1 MHRRPRGIL
10 VGRVQGLGGLSWRG
24 LPEHIPR
31 AYSLRISPRAEPG
44 RILFPAIPEVRVIR
58 LRRGCGLRRGRAFKL
73 AAGRQSRLK
82 LREFDLISL
91 EFSVCL
97 SSSAFYSRPPF
108 FPMLRDRLELK
119 IFAGSAHKELARR
132 ICACVGVPLG
142 DATVTSFPDG
152 ETYVKFNENIRGR
165 DVFIVQPTCPP
176 TNQNLMELLIMVDA
190 ARRASAARITAV
202 IPFFGYARQDR
213 KDQPR
218 VPITA
223 KLVAN
228 LLTAAGVSRVLTM
241 DLHAQQVAGFFDIP
255 VDHLYAAPVLIR
267 HLREKSCEDLIVV
280 SPDVGGLK
288 MASAY
293 SQALGTG
300 LAIVAKR
307 RKSPTEI
314 EAMNVIGDVEG
325 KVVLLVDDLTETA
338 GTLTSAAKIL
348 KERGAGKIIAAV
360 SHAVLSDL
368 AIERLLVSQIEELIT
383 TNSVP
388 VRSGEGF
395 PITEL
400 CIAELLGEG
409 IKRIHD
415 DESVSSLFKISDNE
429 RF

>member
-1 MHRRPRGIL
+1 M
-10 VGRVQGLGGLSWRG
+10 
-24 LPEHIPR
+24 
-31 AYSLRISPRAEPG
+31 
-44 RILFPAIPEVRVIR
+44 
-58 LRRGCGLRRGRAFKL
+58 
-73 AAGRQSRLK
+73 
-82 LREFDLISL
+82 LRESN
-91 EFSVCL
+91 
-97 SSSAFYSRPPF
+97 
-108 FPMLRDRLELK
+108 ELK
-119 IFAGSAHKELARR
+119 IFAGSAHIELARR
-132 ICACVGVPLG
+132 ICAFVGVPLG

-176 TNQNLMELLIMVDA
+176 TNQNIMELLIMVDA
-190 ARRASAARITAV
+190 ARRASASRITAV

-223 KLVAN
+223 KLIAN

-255 VDHLYAAPVLIR
+255 VDHLYAAPVL
-267 HLREKSCEDLIVV
+267 LREIRNRKIDDLIVV

-293 SQALGTG
+293 AGALGCG

-314 EAMNVIGDVEG
+314 EAMNVIGEVEG
-325 KVVLLVDDLTETA
+325 KHVLLVDDLTETA

-348 KERGAGKIIAAV
+348 KERGALSVTAAV

-368 AIERLLVSQIEELIT
+368 AIERLKQSQITELIT
-383 TNSVP
+383 SNSVP
-388 VRSGEGF
+388 VRDADGF

-409 IKRIHD
+409 IKRIHG
-415 DESVSSLFKISDNE
+415 DESVSSLFKISE
-429 RF
+429 TEKL

>member
-1 MHRRPRGIL
+1 M
-10 VGRVQGLGGLSWRG
+10 
-24 LPEHIPR
+24 
-31 AYSLRISPRAEPG
+31 
-44 RILFPAIPEVRVIR
+44 
-58 LRRGCGLRRGRAFKL
+58 
-73 AAGRQSRLK
+73 
-82 LREFDLISL
+82 
-91 EFSVCL
+91 
-97 SSSAFYSRPPF
+97 
-108 FPMLRDRLELK
+108 K
-119 IFAGSAHKELARR
+119 IFSGSAHRLLAQQ
-132 ICACVGVPLG
+132 ICDFVGVPLG

-152 ETYVKFNENIRGR
+152 ETYVKYNENIRGR
-165 DVFIVQPTCPP
+165 DVFIVQPSCPP

-223 KLVAN
+223 KLIAN

-255 VDHLYAAPVLIR
+255 VDHLFAAPVLIR
-267 HLREKSCEDLIVV
+267 YLRERKFADPVVV

-293 SQALGTG
+293 AQALGAS

-307 RKSPTEI
+307 RKSATEI
-314 EAMNVIGDVEG
+314 EALNIIGDVEG
-325 KVVLLVDDLTETA
+325 KQVIIVDDLTETA

-348 KERGAGKIIAAV
+348 KERGAGEIIAGV

-368 AIERLLVSQIEELIT
+368 AIERLRQSEIKELIT

-388 VRSGEGF
+388 VRCEEGCN
-395 PITEL
+395 ITVL

-409 IKRIHD
+409 IKCIHEN
-415 DESVSSLFKISDNE
+415 ESVSSLFKISE
-429 RF
+429 TEKV